1 MEAVLV
7 PGISAIIVAAITAY
21 ITYRLEI
28 KRLIQSKVELEISIQ
43 HGNFLKL
50 YEKRLEG
57 LKAINHLNFDKLKV
71 SVQEI
76 SGPDD
81 SFLEPICFKVGDIQN
96 ELKEIILKYGCLFN
110 SQLRLTLTESY
121 DYCEEMFLEVDFK
134 ENIVSKQ
141 ALAYAYEIKQNI
153 TQVIETMEKDLF
165 LDSEHLRTLLQRT
178 RN

>member
-1 MEAVLV
+1 M
-7 PGISAIIVAAITAY
+7 
-21 ITYRLEI
+21 
-28 KRLIQSKVELEISIQ
+28 
-43 HGNFLKL
+43 
-50 YEKRLEG
+50 
-57 LKAINHLNFDKLKV
+57 
-71 SVQEI
+71 
-76 SGPDD
+76 
-81 SFLEPICFKVGDIQN
+81 
-96 ELKEIILKYGCLFN
+96 KYGYLFN